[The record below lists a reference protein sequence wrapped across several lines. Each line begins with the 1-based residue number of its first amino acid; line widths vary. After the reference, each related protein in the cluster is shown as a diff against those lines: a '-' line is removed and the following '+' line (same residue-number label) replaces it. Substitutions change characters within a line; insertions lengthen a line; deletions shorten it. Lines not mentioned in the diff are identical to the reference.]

1 MLSHI
6 QNLYEENLKNK
17 TLERQKNLEQ
27 MKRYTIF
34 LDKTQH
40 QNMFFALG

>member
-17 TLERQKNLEQ
+17 TLERQKSLEQ
-27 MKRYTIF
+27 MKRYTI
-34 LDKTQH
+34 LDKAQH
-40 QNMFFALG
+40 QNMFISLG

>member
-17 TLERQKNLEQ
+17 ILERQKSLEQ
-27 MKRYTIF
+27 MKRYTI

-40 QNMFFALG
+40 QNMFFSLG

>member
-17 TLERQKNLEQ
+17 TLERQKSLEQ
-27 MKRYTIF
+27 MKRYTI

-40 QNMFFALG
+40 QNMFISLG